1 MLSKADFLEQYEKYS
16 EEQLIELYTTIEDY
30 SDEAKEAFYI
40 VVAKR
45 GGVESLIAAKKG
57 KELVAAEIG
66 RINNLVSIMKPEEL
80 DLSFP
85 KELITSEILSK
96 EDLHKV
102 VDEAYQKRLSALAEK
117 KIDAKSIVTAI
128 IAGLSAGTVGG
139 ILFGVQLIFTGVIM
153 RLLFI
158 ALVLICYGITTLIAR
173 KSYKNTA
180 VLIATIFAVILS
192 LIIGDA
198 LFKLIGY
205 HG

>member
-1 MLSKADFLEQYEKYS
+1 MLSKVDFLEQYKKYS